1 MSFLGELARLLV
13 WLVIALIPTGFIAT
27 IGVYVFADVWIKRKV
42 RGATLAVFYDLN
54 REETSELIHVGDDS
68 SFTLGDADD
77 PENPTYVID
86 TKKQYFRYWPPAFP
100 RWIQQRVSTYYF
112 RKDDPV
118 AIDPVAQES
127 IRTLSPRML
136 SGIVNERLLKMSIK
150 DAREQADGDFSNRR
164 KLPIYILIGIAVLIG
179 LVGVNL
185 IFTIIANGTIS
196 DIDRVITN
204 R

>member
-1 MSFLGELARLLV
+1 MSFLGELARLFM
-13 WLVIALIPTGFIAT
+13 WLLIALIPTGIFAT
-27 IGVYVFADVWIKRKV
+27 VGVYVFADVWIKRKV
-42 RGATLAVFYDLN
+42 RGATLAVFYDNN
-54 REETSELIHVGDDS
+54 REETSQLIHVEDDA
-68 SFTLGDADD
+68 SFTLGNKDD

-118 AIDPVAQES
+118 AIDPMGQES
-127 IRTLSPRML
+127 IRTISPRML

-164 KLPIYILIGIAVLIG
+164 KFPVYILAG
-179 LVGVNL
+179 VGVVIVLVAINL
-185 IFTIIANGTIS
+185 VLSIMTSGTIS
-196 DIDRVITN
+196 EVHRVITN
-204 R
+204 K